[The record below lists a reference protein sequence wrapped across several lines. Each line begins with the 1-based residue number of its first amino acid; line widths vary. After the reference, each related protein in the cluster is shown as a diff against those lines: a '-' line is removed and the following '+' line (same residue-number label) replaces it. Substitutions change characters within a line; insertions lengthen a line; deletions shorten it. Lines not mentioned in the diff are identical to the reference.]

1 MKRGGS
7 LRPQAETGIDTLLK
21 IRENYTGIVCKVE
34 VVRRWRIRGTNLLI
48 NGRANLHEK
57 RAGVDYRYLNY
68 QHVVKVR
75 DKRTTSD
82 GVVKMGCL
90 ICLTLNLVFF
100 INNICLCFFRFRTT
114 LVKALVIVG
123 AFP

>member
-1 MKRGGS
+1 MIRGGS

-21 IRENYTGIVCKVE
+21 YIQENYTGIVCKVE
-34 VVRRWRIRGTNLLI
+34 VIRRWGIRGTNLLI
-48 NGRANLHEK
+48 NGWSNLREK

-68 QHVVKVR
+68 QNVVKVR

-90 ICLTLNLVFF
+90 ICLTLNLVF
-100 INNICLCFFRFRTT
+100 LLTT
-114 LVKALVIVG
+114 FAYVS
-123 AFP
+123 FDFEQN